1 MSEEDFNIIKNK
13 LKGQSLKALNSIEN
27 IANSFTRY
35 QFNGSN
41 LFESLELFDELKL
54 EDLQEVLPFF
64 TEEAMTS
71 TIIYPKS
78 MQKQ

>member
-13 LKGQSLKALNSIEN
+13 IKGQSLKALNSIEN